1 MNTNTI
7 WTIGHSTRSLE
18 EFLQLLKSFDIELL
32 VDVRHYPGSRKFPQ
46 FNKES
51 MEITIPENGI
61 EYKHMVELGGRRK
74 VVPNSKNDA
83 WRLNSFKGYA
93 DYMETS
99 EFQEALKTLK
109 KLATE
114 KRTAIMCAEAVWW
127 SCHRSMISDA
137 LKVDGWEV
145 MHIMGE
151 NKATE
156 HPYTAP
162 ASIVDGKLNYSKKP

>member
-1 MNTNTI
+1 MKTNTI
-7 WTIGHSTRSLE
+7 WTIGHSTRTLE
-18 EFLQLLKSFDIELL
+18 EFLQMLKSFEIELL

-51 MEITIPENGI
+51 MEKTIPENRI
-61 EYKHMVELGGRRK
+61 EYKHIVELGGRRK
-74 VVPNSKNDA
+74 VDPNSTNDA
-83 WRLNSFKGYA
+83 WRLDSFKGYA
-93 DYMETS
+93 DYMETPQ
-99 EFQEALKTLK
+99 FQEALTILK

-137 LKVDGWEV
+137 LKVEGWKV
-145 MHIMGE
+145 MHIMSQ
-151 NKATE
+151 KTATE

-162 ASIVDGKLNYSKKP
+162 ARIVEGKLNYSKE